1 MRRQINQQ
9 VRYTMYTYYAFY
21 FFKSLKWR
29 ISNENVIYLAYY
41 MKRRPG
47 FDNFTNVP
55 YFTYFQTFYL
65 THLLNI
71 YLKNI
76 FYNFTFYEYV
86 HIKLA
91 KPPAVY

>member
-47 FDNFTNVP
+47 FDKLHNCTLLYIIFPNI
-55 YFTYFQTFYL
+55 
-65 THLLNI
+65 LLNTSFK
-71 YLKNI
+71 YLFEK
-76 FYNFTFYEYV
+76 Y
-86 HIKLA
+86 LL
-91 KPPAVY
+91 

>member
-47 FDNFTNVP
+47 FDKLHNCTLLYIIFPNI
-55 YFTYFQTFYL
+55 L